1 MGTTARRSGAKILLA
16 LALSVLVG
24 ACSNQNG
31 PYLKVT
37 GGGFIFN
44 YRLANAMLGILVVAQ
59 RELPEGGAIEVSFT
73 NPAGGQPLI
82 HREELTDDESQFDF
96 RFESL
101 AGIRKD
107 TDYVVTVRLLDAS
120 GTLIDT
126 VERVYRSDIDQA
138 ATMPEKPLTVGPGY
152 APNPDASH

>member
-1 MGTTARRSGAKILLA
+1 LA

-44 YRLANAMLGILVVAQ
+44 YRLANAMLGILIVAQ
-59 RELPEGGAIEVSFT
+59 RDLPEGGAIEVSFT
-73 NPAGGQPLI
+73 NPAGGPPLI
-82 HREELTDDESQFDF
+82 QREELTEAESQFDF

-107 TDYVVTVRLLDAS
+107 IGYVATVRLLDAG
-120 GTLIDT
+120 GTVVET

-138 ATMPEKPLTVGPGY
+138 ATMPKKPLTVGPGY